1 MMSNDTPLILNIE
14 SSPDDDVE
22 KLSELTQQLRE
33 EIDELDV
40 EKVDLIKSKEE
51 LPKGAKAGDVVA
63 WGSLLVTLAA
73 SAVSVVLP
81 ALINTLQSWLTRHG
95 RRSMTIVMG
104 EDKLEVTGIS
114 SEEQKRL
121 IEAWMS
127 RQKEKKADTNA

>member
-1 MMSNDTPLILNIE
+1 MSKDTPLILNIE
-14 SSPDDDVE
+14 SSPDDDDVE
-22 KLSELTQQLRE
+22 KLAELTQQLRE

-73 SAVSVVLP
+73 SSGVFP
-81 ALINTLQSWLTRHG
+81 ALINTLQSWLTRHE

-104 EDKLEVTGIS
+104 EDKLEVKGIS